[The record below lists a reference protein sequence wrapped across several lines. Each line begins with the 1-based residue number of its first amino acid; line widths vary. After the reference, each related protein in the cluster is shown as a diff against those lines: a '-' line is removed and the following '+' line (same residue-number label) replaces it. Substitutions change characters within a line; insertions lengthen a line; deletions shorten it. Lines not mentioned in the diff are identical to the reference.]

1 MHLFFL
7 GKRRMVMLVLHS
19 LRMNIRERLTC
30 DVDSFATHAIL
41 IYNTTDSDF

>member
-1 MHLFFL
+1 
-7 GKRRMVMLVLHS
+7 MVMLVLHS

-30 DVDSFATHAIL
+30 DVVDSFATHAIL